1 MKTKNYLSML
11 GGMLLAPVCANA
23 GLMDI
28 FNFGPKVEVTIDHP
42 PALPLKVNAVA
53 IAKPEGQCS
62 DEVGSRVEEDF
73 VQSGVTVID
82 RQRLQEVLSEYKLQT
97 QTMIDQKTA
106 AKVGNLLGAQ
116 ALLFI
121 KVLDCRTGNR
131 QDHFTDKKGRTS
143 YTYYTQATISG
154 SMRVVDLTTGR
165 VMASQHFEGSDQ
177 DSDGDGYPDRTA
189 VLGKAEIQ
197 VSESIHK
204 LLLPWS
210 EKKQL
215 VFYDDKE
222 CDLATATRLLKA
234 HDLEGA
240 HKQSEMNITA
250 CNDNPKA
257 KPATRARAYYN
268 LGILKFVQRDYDGAL
283 VNLTEASKAQTSK
296 AFDDAAAQ
304 VRAAK
309 KNAEVIAASL
319 APESTPLPASAI
331 ATTTPTSN
339 KDRGKPLTKPKAEAS
354 SAAPP
359 PATAALSDRLAQLK
373 EALDKKL
380 ITQTDYDQKKAEL
393 LKGL

>member
-1 MKTKNYLSML
+1 MKTRNYLWML
-11 GGMLLAPVCANA
+11 GGVLLAPVCANA
-23 GLMDI
+23 GLLDI
-28 FNFGPKVEVTIDHP
+28 FNFGPKVDVTIDHP
-42 PALPLKVNAVA
+42 PGLPLKVNAVA

-82 RQRLQEVLSEYKLQT
+82 RQRLQEVLSEYKLQA

-143 YTYYTQATISG
+143 YTYYTQAVIRG

-165 VMASQHFEGSDQ
+165 VMASQHFEGSGQ
-177 DSDGDGYPDRTA
+177 DSDGNGYPDKGA

-234 HDLEGA
+234 RDLEGA
-240 HKQSEMNITA
+240 HEQSAANITA

-268 LGILKFVQRDYDGAL
+268 LGVIKFVQRDYDGAL
-283 VNLTEASKAQTSK
+283 VNLTEASKMQTSK
-296 AFDDAAAQ
+296 VFDDAAAQ
-304 VRAAK
+304 VREAK
-309 KNAEVIAASL
+309 KNAEALATSL
-319 APESTPLPASAI
+319 APESAPPSASAP
-331 ATTTPTSN
+331 ATALASN
-339 KDRGKPLTKPKAEAS
+339 KGSGKPPAKPKAEAG

-359 PATAALSDRLAQLK
+359 SATSGLSDKLAQLK
-373 EALDKKL
+373 EALEKKL
-380 ITQTDYDQKKAEL
+380 ITQADYDQKKAEL